1 MVELT
6 HGGTWLKWSSLTR
19 TDRNWAILSF
29 ATSLLAAIPVGLLA
43 GEWGYK
49 LGHRMGSGG
58 READIKNVSELFGA
72 QLFSNLMLG
81 AAILAI
87 ISAIAWWRFSVN
99 QDEMFNRIQNYA
111 IGMAGGWTFALACTW
126 WLLSLG
132 GWVGA
137 LPLAALVAVGIFLLL
152 CFWFHGVRR
161 WL

>member
-6 HGGTWLKWSSLTR
+6 HGGTWLNWSSLSPR
-19 TDRNWAILSF
+19 DRNWALLSF
-29 ATSLLAAIPVGLLA
+29 ATSLLASIPIAIVG

-49 LGHRMGSGG
+49 FGFRMGSGG
-58 READIKNVSELFGA
+58 MEPPATSITGLIASDFFA
-72 QLFSNLMLG
+72 YLMLG
-81 AAILAI
+81 SLVLTV
-87 ISAIAWWRFSVN
+87 ISAIAWWRFSRH

-111 IGMAGGWTFALACTW
+111 IAQAGGWTLALAFCW

-137 LPLAALVAVGIFLLL
+137 LPLTILVVIGTTLLIA
-152 CFWFHGVRR
+152 FWLHGVRR